1 MPTYVASNTGP
12 VLSLILK
19 NHFIFYQKWLFVIF
33 PLDKSETSP
42 DESESPHAEREAT
55 LVSKAISAET
65 L

>member
-1 MPTYVASNTGP
+1 M
-12 VLSLILK
+12 
-19 NHFIFYQKWLFVIF
+19 F
-33 PLDKSETSP
+33 PPDKRETSP